1 MSTTTPPP
9 AGAGGRRRFAD
20 RSVATKIG
28 AIVALSCTV
37 ATGLLVVGLGGL
49 ADVNARTGDVYE
61 RDLLPAADL
70 ADLRS
75 AALASQ
81 RDLANL
87 ALADDD
93 AARADLAERVRADDE
108 RVDEL
113 TASYAAALST
123 DAQRAKLQEFS
134 TWWTSYR
141 GTRDGFLTPL
151 ATSGEAGDRAKFQQ
165 LYLGNVAL
173 LADNAEQA
181 LAELDDLSEEQ
192 ARTSVEAAA
201 GTYSTARTTMVAVLV
216 AGLLV
221 TVLLA
226 RWTTN
231 LVVRPLRQVVDVL
244 GRVAEGDLTA
254 TADVDR
260 RDEVGRMAQALRTA
274 TESMRRTVAGLDA
287 DAGTLARAAGD
298 LQATTSAISGSVVD
312 VSDRAGTVARSAHD
326 VSGHIAG
333 AAAGAEEMGVSIT
346 EISSNAS
353 RAADVAGR
361 AVGIATET
369 GETMAALGRSS
380 AEIGDVVKTITSIAE
395 QTNLL
400 ALNATIEAARAGDA
414 GKGFAVVAGE
424 VKELSGQTARATEDI
439 ATRVQA
445 IQGDVE
451 RAVTAISSISSVIA
465 EISDY
470 QGTIAA
476 AVEEQAATTQ
486 EMSRLVGD
494 AANGANEIAGTIG
507 TVATAAQASGA
518 GAAES
523 DRAVRELAGMADRMR
538 ATVATFRY

>member
-1 MSTTTPPP
+1 MSTTTPPTAAP
-9 AGAGGRRRFAD
+9 ARRRFAD

-28 AIVALSCTV
+28 AIVVLSCTV
-37 ATGLLVVGLGGL
+37 STGLLAVGLGGL
-49 ADVNARTGDVYE
+49 SDVSARTGDVY
-61 RDLLPAADL
+61 RQDLLPAADL
-70 ADLRS
+70 AELR
-75 AALASQ
+75 AGALQSQ

-87 ALADDD
+87 ALAADDV
-93 AARADLAERVRADDE
+93 ARADLTARVQADDE
-108 RVDEL
+108 HVDEL
-113 TASYAAALST
+113 VDSYGASLT
-123 DAQRAKLQEFS
+123 TGAQRAKLREFT
-134 TWWTSYR
+134 TWWDSYR
-141 GTRDGFLTPL
+141 GTRDGFLMPL
-151 ATSGEAGDRAKFQQ
+151 ATSGEDGDRAKFQQ
-165 LYLGNVAL
+165 LYLGNVAI
-173 LADNAEQA
+173 LAGNAEQA
-181 LAELDDLSEEQ
+181 LLELDELSEEHAQ
-192 ARTSVEAAA
+192 ASVDAAA
-201 GTYSTARTTMVAVLV
+201 GTYSTARTTMVAVLA
-216 AGLLV
+216 AGLIV
-221 TVLLA
+221 TALLA

-254 TADVDR
+254 TADVER

-287 DAGTLARAAGD
+287 DAGTLARAAGE
-298 LQATTSAISGSVVD
+298 LQATTSAISGSVGD
-312 VSDRAGTVARSAHD
+312 VSERAGTVARSAHD

-439 ATRVQA
+439 ATRIQA
-445 IQGDVE
+445 IQGDVD
-451 RAVTAISSISSVIA
+451 RAVGAISSISSVIA

-494 AANGANEIAGTIG
+494 AANGATEIAGTIG
-507 TVATAAQASGA
+507 TVANAAQVSGE

>member
-1 MSTTTPPP
+1 MSTTTPPGTAAP
-9 AGAGGRRRFAD
+9 ARRRFAD

-28 AIVALSCTV
+28 AIVVLSCTV
-37 ATGLLVVGLGGL
+37 ATGLLGVGLSGL
-49 ADVNARTGDVYE
+49 SDVNARTGEVYAQ
-61 RDLLPAADL
+61 DLVPAADL
-70 ADLRS
+70 ADLRAS
-75 AALASQ
+75 ALQAQ

-87 ALADDD
+87 ALADDA
-93 AARADLAERVRADDE
+93 AAREDLTARVAADDE
-108 RVDEL
+108 QLDALVER
-113 TASYAAALST
+113 YGAALST
-123 DAQRAKLQEFS
+123 EAQRAQLKEFT

-141 GTRDGFLTPL
+141 GTRDGFLVPL
-151 ATSGEAGDRAKFQQ
+151 ATSGEEGDRAKFQQ

-173 LADNAEQA
+173 LAGNAEQA
-181 LAELDDLSEEQ
+181 LDELDRLSEEHGK
-192 ARTSVEAAA
+192 ASVAAA
-201 GTYSTARTTMVAVLV
+201 ADTYSTARTAMVAVLV
-216 AGLLV
+216 GGLLV
-221 TVLLA
+221 TALLA

-231 LVVRPLRQVVDVL
+231 LVVRPLRQVVEVL

-254 TADVDR
+254 SADVER
-260 RDEVGRMAQALRTA
+260 HDEVGRMAQALRTA
-274 TESMRRTVAGLDA
+274 TESMRRTVAGLDG

-298 LQATTSAISGSVVD
+298 LQATTSVISGSAGD
-312 VSDRAGTVARSAHD
+312 VSERAGTVAQSAHD
-326 VSGHIAG
+326 VSDHIAG
-333 AAAGAEEMGVSIT
+333 AAAGAEEMGVSIS

-353 RAADVAGR
+353 RAAEVAGR

-400 ALNATIEAARAGDA
+400 ALNATIEAARAGEM

-424 VKELSGQTARATEDI
+424 VKELSSQTARATEDI
-439 ATRVQA
+439 ATRIQA
-445 IQGDVE
+445 IQGDVD
-451 RAVTAISSISSVIA
+451 RAVSAISSISGVIA

-486 EMSRLVGD
+486 EMSRRVGD
-494 AANGANEIAGTIG
+494 AAAGAATIAGTIG
-507 TVATAAQASGA
+507 TVANAAQETGA
-518 GAAES
+518 GAADS

>member
-1 MSTTTPPP
+1 MTTTTPPTAVAP
-9 AGAGGRRRFAD
+9 ARRRFAD

-28 AIVALSCTV
+28 AIVVLSCTV
-37 ATGLLVVGLGGL
+37 SAALLGVGLGGL
-49 ADVNARTGDVYE
+49 ADVNARTGEVYE

-70 ADLRS
+70 AELR
-75 AALASQ
+75 ADVLQSQ

-93 AARADLAERVRADDE
+93 VARADLAARVHADDE

-113 TASYAAALST
+113 VASYGASLTSGE
-123 DAQRAKLQEFS
+123 QRAVLREFS
-134 TWWTSYR
+134 TWWESYR
-141 GTRDGFLTPL
+141 GTRDGFLAPL
-151 ATSGEAGDRAKFQQ
+151 ATSGEPGDRAKFQQ
-165 LYLGNVAL
+165 LYLGNVAI

-181 LAELDDLSEEQ
+181 LAELDELSEQQ
-192 ARTSVEAAA
+192 AQASVAAA
-201 GTYSTARTTMVAVLV
+201 ADTYSTARTTMVAVVV

-221 TVLLA
+221 TALLA

-244 GRVAEGDLTA
+244 GRVADGDLTA

-260 RDEVGRMAQALRTA
+260 RDEVGRMAQALSAA
-274 TESMRRTVAGLDA
+274 TGSMRRTVAGLDA
-287 DAGTLARAAGD
+287 DASTLARAAGE
-298 LQATTSAISGSVVD
+298 LQATTSAISGSVGD
-312 VSDRAGTVARSAHD
+312 VSERAGTVARSAHD

-346 EISSNAS
+346 EISTNAS

-424 VKELSGQTARATEDI
+424 VKELSSQTARATEDI
-439 ATRVQA
+439 ATRIQA
-445 IQGDVE
+445 IQGDVD
-451 RAVTAISSISSVIA
+451 RAVSAISSISSVIA

-494 AANGANEIAGTIG
+494 AANGATAIAGTIG
-507 TVATAAQASGA
+507 TVASAAQVSGES
-518 GAAES
+518 AADS